1 MTRSRAIAQRVL
13 PAVVSVA
20 VLVWLF
26 YRVDFAAVI
35 GALTPRVALVVLPA
49 LLAYGAV
56 TLLLEALSVVLVIEN
71 RPADFTAWTAAKIK
85 CASYLLGI
93 LNYALGAGALAVLM
107 RRRAKLGLG
116 EAASLVLLISS
127 TDLVIVLAMAGIG
140 AGLVETRAPT
150 LQAGVLVG
158 AIVGFF
164 AGLALLRMP
173 ASLGPLDRIRSL
185 SIFQGLRDVPVSS
198 LAKLIPLRIL
208 FTGSFVALMASSFL
222 AFEVY
227 PPAAEVV
234 VGVLIVGV
242 VAGLPIAVAGLGTS
256 QAAFLFIFRD
266 YAPQDVLLAQSLV
279 LSSGMLALRAL
290 MGVIFAR
297 EFTQE
302 ALRETREAEA

>member
-1 MTRSRAIAQRVL
+1 MTRSRAIAQRAL

-20 VLVWLF
+20 VLLWLF
-26 YRVDFAAVI
+26 VRVDFAAVV
-35 GALTPRVALVVLPA
+35 GALTPRVALVIVPA
-49 LLAYGAV
+49 LVAYGAA
-56 TLLLEALSVVLVIEN
+56 TLLLEALSVVLVVDD

-107 RRRAKLGLG
+107 RRRADLGLG

-140 AGLVETRAPT
+140 AGLVETSAPT

-158 AIVGFF
+158 AIVGFSG
-164 AGLALLRMP
+164 GLALLRMP

-185 SIFQGLRDVPVSS
+185 SIFQGLREVPLSS

-208 FTGSFVALMASSFL
+208 FTSSFVALMGSSFL

-227 PPAAEVV
+227 PPIAEVV
-234 VGVLIVGV
+234 MGVLIVGV

-297 EFTQE
+297 EFTRE
-302 ALRETREAEA
+302 VLRETREAEA